1 MTDTFHS
8 PTLDP
13 EDLARRTL
21 WIGAIGSATGAG
33 FVLTGGWDGWGSDS
47 LLFIACAGIG
57 GGFGGALTA
66 PMFGRP
72 TPSGDRL
79 ALLGAVLATFC
90 GASIGGALME
100 LLSAHAVG
108 SLGALLLGPVFVVFA
123 FAQAPLV
130 GFLCFIA
137 FVALHLHLK
146 RRA

>member
-8 PTLDP
+8 LPLDP

-21 WIGAIGSATGAG
+21 WIGAIGNATGAG
-33 FVLTGGWDGWGSDS
+33 FVLTGGGMGGDS

-66 PMFGRP
+66 HLFGRP
-72 TPSGDRL
+72 TPSGDWL

-100 LLSAHAVG
+100 LLSAHAVD

-123 FAQAPLV
+123 FTQAPLV
-130 GFLCFIA
+130 GFLCLMA

-146 RRA
+146 RGS

>member
-1 MTDTFHS
+1 MTDTFHT
-8 PTLDP
+8 PPLDP

-33 FVLTGGWDGWGSDS
+33 FVLTGGWGSDS

-72 TPSGDRL
+72 TPSGDWL

-100 LLSAHAVG
+100 LLSAHAVD

-130 GFLCFIA
+130 AFLCLLA

-146 RRA
+146 RSA